1 MKNAKNGQF
10 WRVFE
15 NLKLKFKK
23 CCKICQFLKD
33 KNWWKMPK
41 LKIQMRYFEWSK
53 VHKND
58 KMVNFGKILK
68 A

>member
-1 MKNAKNGQF
+1 MS
-10 WRVFE
+10 V
-15 NLKLKFKK
+15 
-23 CCKICQFLKD
+23 FLKD